1 MKFALIAGLAVIIAA
16 PTMAAEMASP
26 PVCGG
31 KVQDS
36 CVQSKT
42 EARAMTGEQAA
53 MRDAK
58 TGMWTP
64 DAAGMKKM
72 AKPMKK
78 EMMMHDDKMPM
89 HDDKMPMADDKMMD
103 KEMPK

>member
-1 MKFALIAGLAVIIAA
+1 MKFALIAGVAA
-16 PTMAAEMASP
+16 LITAPAMAAEMASP

-36 CVQSKT
+36 CVQSKS
-42 EARAMTGEQAA
+42 EARAMTAEQAA
-53 MRDAK
+53 QRDAK

-64 DAAGMKKM
+64 DGSAMKKM
-72 AKPMKK
+72 AAPMKK
-78 EMMMHDDKMPM
+78 EMMHNDMMMHDDKMPM
-89 HDDKMPMADDKMMD
+89 HDDKMMD